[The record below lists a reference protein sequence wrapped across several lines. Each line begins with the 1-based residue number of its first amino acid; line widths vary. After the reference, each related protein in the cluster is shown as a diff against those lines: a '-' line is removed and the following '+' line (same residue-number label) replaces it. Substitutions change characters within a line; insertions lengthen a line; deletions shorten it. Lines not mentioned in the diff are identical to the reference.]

1 MVGIFNKLICFVI
14 SCMLFTQLSHAQ
26 TDRYVDKTVLHNGSV
41 IWGITELEAGQV
53 KILLSAKDSVT
64 VPDHMVK
71 SIKTGKFNPALYS
84 QRIEGFYYE
93 FAAGVLIGKSHHS
106 SENEGTFT
114 TSFAGGYKF
123 NRLLGV
129 GLGVGL
135 NYYTDQRHVP
145 LFLDIQGDWLEGRVT
160 PFHQLNIGWSLAA
173 DRDDIIQVA
182 ETKGGGY
189 LRPSLGV
196 RWHFPNHSWQLKVS
210 YVRQEATR
218 HFEPIDFR
226 NGSSLET
233 VEDRTMQRV
242 AVAVGITF

>member
-1 MVGIFNKLICFVI
+1 MFTI
-14 SCMLFTQLSHAQ
+14 LFAQYSHGQA
-26 TDRYVDKTVLHNGSV
+26 DRYVDKTVLHNGSV

-53 KILLSAKDSVT
+53 KILLTAKDSVM
-64 VPDHMVK
+64 VPDYMVK

-84 QRIEGFYYE
+84 ERFEGFYYE
-93 FAAGVLIGKSHHS
+93 FSTGALIGKSHHS

-114 TSFAGGYKF
+114 MSFAGGYKF
-123 NRLLGV
+123 NRLLGL

-135 NYYTDQRHVP
+135 DYYVDQRHVP

-160 PFHQLNIGWSLAA
+160 PFHQLNIGWSLASN
-173 DRDDIIQVA
+173 RDEITPVE
-182 ETKGGGY
+182 ETEGGFY
-189 LRPSLGV
+189 LRPTLGV

-218 HFEPIDFR
+218 SFEPIDFR

-233 VEDRTMQRV
+233 VEDRTMQRI
-242 AVAVGITF
+242 AIAVGVSF